1 MVLIVIDKEED
12 FEGVNK
18 ELIDEK
24 ALGHL
29 GILQVK
35 HGKRDSQKLQD

>member
-1 MVLIVIDKEED
+1 MVLNIINNEEN
-12 FEGVNK
+12 FEGVNQ

-24 ALGHL
+24 ALAHL